1 MGEISVKKGD
11 IVLLQFP
18 FSDKN
23 KSKKRPSVVI
33 SSPDEDRDIILTKIT
48 KAMPNE
54 NYLSLSKKYFD
65 FESYIRY
72 DKIITVNLSKIS
84 AKIGKLT
91 INEYNAL
98 TKKIYNLIMEEENA
112 V

>member
-1 MGEISVKKGD
+1 
-11 IVLLQFP
+11 
-18 FSDKN
+18 
-23 KSKKRPSVVI
+23 
-33 SSPDEDRDIILTKIT
+33 
-48 KAMPNE
+48 MPNE